1 MKNNPLLYG
10 ILAIAVAF
18 TVLGLRAADNDDT
31 RPAIQQWQHLAFETL
46 PQDAT
51 SDPAVS
57 EKIVSLGNEGWELV
71 TVLNFHREG
80 TTNRTVY
87 YFKKPQ

>member
-1 MKNNPLLYG
+1 MKNKPLFYG
-10 ILAIAVAF
+10 MILAGIALTIF
-18 TVLGLRAADNDDT
+18 GLKADDDK
-31 RPAIQQWQHLAFETL
+31 RVPVPMQQWQHLAFETL
-46 PQDAT
+46 PQDAV

-57 EKIVSLGNEGWELV
+57 EKIVSLGNDGWELV
-71 TVLNFHREG
+71 TVLNFSREG